1 MRRLGENTQSLRLH
15 GLEHDECMLC
25 FHTLNQMLY
34 QNTKLSNETDM
45 KDGKALFYARE
56 LDAHLTA
63 RCTWEQSQQWGWW
76 RWWCQIAFWSY
87 EEAAYPFLHMSTPVS
102 RWRAVKCISACASLR
117 SCSHR
122 AHGLNLRLG
131 LCLQVKLQV
140 KLDQL
145 IKWQSCKLQVSYS
158 LSKCD
163 CVGTVITL
171 RWIPDRVTV
180 SVPGR
185 APWALEHRPSKHWL
199 DRRVT

>member
-1 MRRLGENTQSLRLH
+1 
-15 GLEHDECMLC
+15 MLC
-25 FHTLNQMLY
+25 FHTLKQMLY

-102 RWRAVKCISACASLR
+102 RWRAVKCLSACASLR

-131 LCLQVKLQV
+131 LCLQVKL
-140 KLDQL
+140 DQL
-145 IKWQSCKLQVSYS
+145 IKWQSCKWVIPCLNVTALGLSS
-158 LSKCD
+158 LCAEFR
-163 CVGTVITL
+163 TEL
-171 RWIPDRVTV
+171 RSPWPGARLERLNTAHLSTDWI
-180 SVPGR
+180 
-185 APWALEHRPSKHWL
+185 EEWL
-199 DRRVT
+199 N